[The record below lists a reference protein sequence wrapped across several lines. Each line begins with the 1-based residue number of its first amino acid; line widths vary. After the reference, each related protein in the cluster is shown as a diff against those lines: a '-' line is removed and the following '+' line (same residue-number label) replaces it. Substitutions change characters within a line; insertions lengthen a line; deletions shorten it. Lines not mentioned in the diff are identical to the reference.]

1 MQGTQFRLVYGKFPS
16 IAMSGTKIQ
25 KNDNTEWPMT
35 PFLISFIL
43 CVPYSSS
50 HYHIKMRKPN
60 KQSK

>member
-1 MQGTQFRLVYGKFPS
+1 
-16 IAMSGTKIQ
+16 MSGTKIQ